1 LCFSNGPASKAP
13 RSDRPQRRGAARPQQ
28 SPVPPFALILL
39 VWHAAASLVAVAA
52 YALDKRAA
60 VRGAWRIPEARL
72 HTLSLL
78 GGWPGALLAMRL
90 FKHKRRKAAF
100 VRVFWLTVVVHLAV
114 LALLVRLMR

>member
-1 LCFSNGPASKAP
+1 
-13 RSDRPQRRGAARPQQ
+13 
-28 SPVPPFALILL
+28 VPPFALILL

>member
-1 LCFSNGPASKAP
+1 M
-13 RSDRPQRRGAARPQQ
+13 
-28 SPVPPFALILL
+28 PPTPTLTLILIL
-39 VWHAAASLVAVAA
+39 IAWHAVWSVVALAA

-60 VRGAWRIPEARL
+60 VRGARRTPEARL

-100 VRVFWLTVVVHLAV
+100 VRAFWLTVVVHLAV
-114 LALLVRLMR
+114 VGLLLRLLA